1 MFLVGVSIVVFL
13 LEETPLRGEVMEALV
28 ISTAAVDP
36 ERGLPN
42 DGLAHVLHGEV
53 WRLVT
58 PIFLHFGILHI
69 LFNSWATIA
78 VGTMIETRRGTSRLL
93 ILVLVSAVVSNLGQ
107 YYYMEQMKPGAPHF
121 FGGLSGVVYAL
132 FGYLWMKGQYEPEQG
147 MILHPNTVSTMLMW
161 LVLCMTGSV
170 GPIANA
176 AHVVG
181 TGGRG
186 RLRSLSVLAV

>member
-1 MFLVGVSIVVFL
+1 MFLVGVSILVFV
-13 LEETPLRGEVMEALV
+13 LEESPLGGEVMERLV
-28 ISTAAVDP
+28 ISTAEFNP
-36 ERGLPN
+36 ERGLTN
-42 DGLAHVLHGEV
+42 DGLGHVLRGEV

-69 LFNSWATIA
+69 VFNSWATI
-78 VGTMIETRRGTSRLL
+78 VEGTLIETRRGTSRLL

-107 YYYMEQMKPGAPHF
+107 FYYMEQVKPAAPHF
-121 FGGLSGVVYAL
+121 FGGLSGVGYAL

-147 MILHPNTVSTMLMW
+147 MILHPNTVSTMLIW
-161 LVLCMTGSV
+161 LVLCMTGVV

-181 TGGRG
+181 LVVGIVFGLCRF
-186 RLRSLSVLAV
+186 